1 MVGPWIHALFGRRKR
16 LSDIEYLAVQ
26 EFNGNLTHG
35 EGTLSVT
42 GDLVKITA
50 GSGDMYLAKA
60 KVSMRNDD
68 TNFSGGGIVEL
79 QAGVD
84 GTETTIATWACELS
98 TTSAGLIGS
107 NTSTYEFVMSGIKVT
122 TGQVIQLLV
131 STLDTKVEVNG
142 ELVCI
147 EVATGVSPAV

>member
-1 MVGPWIHALFGRRKR
+1 MFPWLVFLKKAGKK

-35 EGTLSVT
+35 EGTLSVA

-60 KVSMRNDD
+60 KVSVRTETAEN
-68 TNFSGGGIVEL
+68 NGVAIIEL

-84 GTETTIATWACELS
+84 GSEAIIATTAISLS
-98 TTSAGLIGS
+98 LVAGGEGA
-107 NTSTYEFVMSGIKVT
+107 NTYGDYEFIMSGNKVT
-122 TGQVIQLLV
+122 TGQVIQLVVTSV
-131 STLDTKVEVNG
+131 SADIEVNG
-142 ELVCI
+142 ELSCI
-147 EVATGVSPAV
+147 EVTTNASPAV